1 MRIRFLNSALAAA
14 FVAGLHTHSPDD
26 VNVEI
31 HFEGYELPTRG
42 QPAPVLEVEPD
53 SENDLIEVGLSD
65 ETGYDGDVRN
75 VNDLNTYVNQFLR
88 PFAGKDPSVTHTL
101 STGYDAVISRN
112 GVQVGCKYFTPADME
127 RIAFAAHRRSK
138 GLSFKTFTT
147 SASHHVAAIMGNAGG
162 IQVDRERIVPAAD
175 VVKVVEAF
183 NQVKD
188 EPATAQFVPFNL
200 LA

>member
-14 FVAGLHTHSPDD
+14 FVAGLHTHAPED
-26 VNVEI
+26 VEI
-31 HFEGYELPTRG
+31 GVNFELCDLPTRG
-42 QPAPVLEVEPD
+42 TSPILVVD
-53 SENDLIEVGLSD
+53 SEVDDRSIEVDLDSVDYQSSVLHVAGLNSTVD
-65 ETGYDGDVRN
+65 HI
-75 VNDLNTYVNQFLR
+75 LR

-112 GVQVGCKYFTPADME
+112 GVQVGCKSFTPADME

-138 GLSFKTFTT
+138 GLSFRQFTT
-147 SASHHVAAIMGNAGG
+147 ASGSVITPLGNNQIG
-162 IQVDRERIVPAAD
+162 VDRERPVNAAD

-188 EPATAQFVPFNL
+188 QPATAQFVPFNL